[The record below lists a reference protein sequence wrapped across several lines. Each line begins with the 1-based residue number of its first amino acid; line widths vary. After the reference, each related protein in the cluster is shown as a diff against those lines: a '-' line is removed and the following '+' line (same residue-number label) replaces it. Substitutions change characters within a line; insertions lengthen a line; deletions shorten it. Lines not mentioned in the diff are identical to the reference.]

1 MASEAGNST
10 SPAGRLVEFCL
21 RSACRDKHSVAI
33 WRRQRRTL
41 ARLPSQ
47 LAEPL
52 FHRLL
57 HSHLLTP
64 PLLELFQHS
73 IEDVDLSG
81 ELSVDAEWMAYIGGF
96 HHLHI
101 LRATDCRSLTNNALW
116 HLVGVISLLCF
127 TITMH
132 GNKQGLYLIQ
142 AILQSGIPG
151 IGWSIHICRNTQ
163 CSGARSTYCCPLGG
177 DLL

>member
-64 PLLELFQHS
+64 PLLEYASFGFDYSILFLSLYLKLKNFCRWKWKQS
-73 IEDVDLSG
+73 FSVLYFTKSMSRDVALKSSKAGNHIHRSDDLN
-81 ELSVDAEWMAYIGGF
+81 AHTIGGWRKAPTRCVTA
-96 HHLHI
+96 I
-101 LRATDCRSLTNNALW
+101 
-116 HLVGVISLLCF
+116 
-127 TITMH
+127 
-132 GNKQGLYLIQ
+132 GL
-142 AILQSGIPG
+142 S
-151 IGWSIHICRNTQ
+151 
-163 CSGARSTYCCPLGG
+163 
-177 DLL
+177 

>member
-1 MASEAGNST
+1 MGFDTSGAWFEETMASEAGNST

-64 PLLELFQHS
+64 PLLEYATFGFDYFILF
-73 IEDVDLSG
+73 LS
-81 ELSVDAEWMAYIGGF
+81 
-96 HHLHI
+96 
-101 LRATDCRSLTNNALW
+101 
-116 HLVGVISLLCF
+116 
-127 TITMH
+127 
-132 GNKQGLYLIQ
+132 LYLKLKNFCRWKWNQSFFVLYFTKCMSGMWLSSSPKQ
-142 AILQSGIPG
+142 AITFI
-151 IGWSIHICRNTQ
+151 TVM
-163 CSGARSTYCCPLGG
+163 T
-177 DLL
+177 

>member
-1 MASEAGNST
+1 MGLDTSGAWFEETMASEAGNST

-64 PLLELFQHS
+64 PLLEYATFGFDFVILFFIFVFEAKEFLQM
-73 IEDVDLSG
+73 EM
-81 ELSVDAEWMAYIGGF
+81 ESVVFRLVF
-96 HHLHI
+96 HKVH
-101 LRATDCRSLTNNALW
+101 
-116 HLVGVISLLCF
+116 V
-127 TITMH
+127 
-132 GNKQGLYLIQ
+132 
-142 AILQSGIPG
+142 
-151 IGWSIHICRNTQ
+151 
-163 CSGARSTYCCPLGG
+163 
-177 DLL
+177 